1 MSEAEQIRRGKLTV
15 IPAID
20 ILRGRCVRL
29 TQGSYDTV
37 TEYDEDPIAVAKRFT
52 RAGARRIHIVDLDGA
67 DGRPEAN
74 RPVIERIRKESDA
87 LLEVG
92 GGIREE
98 KNVEGLLEIGVD
110 RLILG
115 TVLAREPEKVA
126 DWVRRYGRRFIGG
139 IDAREGSVRISGW
152 RESTSI
158 TALDLASLARGIEV
172 NSIIYTN
179 ISQDGM
185 LAGPDIEG
193 TSALARGAEVPV
205 ILSGGVS
212 SLDDLR
218 LIEREAHPLVVGAVA
233 GKALYEGRIDPEEL
247 FREFPGA
254 EGEVGW

>member
-1 MSEAEQIRRGKLTV
+1 MSEAERQRRNTLTV

-20 ILRGRCVRL
+20 ILGGHCVRL
-29 TQGSYDTV
+29 TQGSYDAV
-37 TEYDEDPIAVAKRFT
+37 KEYDEDPVAVARRFT
-52 RAGARRIHIVDLDGA
+52 KAGAKRIHIVDLDGA

-74 RPVIERIRKESDA
+74 RGVIERIRKESDA

-98 KNVEGLLEIGVD
+98 RNVERLLKIGVD

-115 TVLAREPEKVA
+115 TVLARKPEIVA
-126 DWVRRYGRRFIGG
+126 GWVRTYGRCFIAG
-139 IDAREGSVRISGW
+139 IDARDGEVRISGW

-158 TALDLASLARGIEV
+158 TALDLASLSGEMGIS
-172 NSIIYTN
+172 SIIYTN

-185 LAGPDIEG
+185 LGGPDIEG
-193 TSALARGAEVPV
+193 TSALAQGTKLPV

-218 LIEREAHPLVVGAVA
+218 RIAEEADPLVVGAVA

-254 EGEVGW
+254 EGEIEW

>member
-1 MSEAEQIRRGKLTV
+1 MIEDDQLYRKKLTV

-20 ILRGRCVRL
+20 ILGGRCVRL
-29 TQGSYDTV
+29 TQGSYDAV
-37 TEYDEDPIAVAKRFT
+37 EEYDEDPVAVARRFT
-52 RAGARRIHIVDLDGA
+52 KAGAKRIHIVDLDGA

-74 RPVIERIRKESDA
+74 SAVIEQIRKETDA

-98 KNVEGLLEIGVD
+98 RNVERLLTLGVD

-115 TVLAREPEKVA
+115 TVLARKPERVA
-126 DWVRRYGRRFIGG
+126 DWVRTYGRCFIAG
-139 IDAREGSVRISGW
+139 IDARDGEVRISGW

-158 TALDLASLARGIEV
+158 TALDLASLSGEMGI

-185 LAGPDIEG
+185 LGGPDIEG
-193 TSALARGAEVPV
+193 TSALAQGAKLPV

-212 SLDDLR
+212 SLEDLR
-218 LIEREAHPLVVGAVA
+218 KIDSEAHPLVVGTVA
-233 GKALYEGRIDPEEL
+233 GKALYEGRIVPETL
-247 FREFPGA
+247 FQEFPG
-254 EGEVGW
+254 EKGEVTW

>member
-1 MSEAEQIRRGKLTV
+1 MGGTDQLRRQKLTV

-20 ILRGRCVRL
+20 ILNGHCVRL
-29 TQGSYDTV
+29 TQGSYDAV
-37 TEYDEDPIAVAKRFT
+37 KEYDENPVEVAKRFIQ
-52 RAGARRIHIVDLDGA
+52 AGAKRIHIVDLDGA

-74 RPVIERIRKESDA
+74 RSVIEKIRKETDA

-98 KNVEGLLEIGVD
+98 KDVEGLLEIGVD

-126 DWVRRYGRRFIGG
+126 EWVGTYGGRFIAG
-139 IDAREGSVRISGW
+139 IDARDGEVKISGW

-158 TALDLASLARGIEV
+158 TALDLASLAGGMAV

-179 ISQDGM
+179 ITQDGM

-193 TSALARGAEVPV
+193 TSALAGGTKIPV
-205 ILSGGVS
+205 ILSGGIS
-212 SLDDLR
+212 SLKDLR
-218 LIEREAHPLVVGAVA
+218 KIDKEAHPLVVGAVV

-254 EGEVGW
+254 EGEVEW